1 MIPFPLVIHSAG
13 TLASLALLEAVLSA
27 DNAVAIAALVRDLEP
42 AHLRE
47 RALNW
52 GLCAAFVL
60 RAVMVVMAVWVVRFP
75 QAQLIGGMYLLWL
88 AARHFREQLGGGE
101 PQEAASLRPCLP
113 MPAVVALVAVT
124 DLAFSLDSVTA
135 AIAVTDRLWLVVLGG
150 AIGVAMLRFLAGWV
164 LIWME
169 RFVNLQN
176 AAYLTV
182 LAVGLR
188 LVARQAA
195 PQLAPSEPVLLLMMV
210 AFFVWGFSRR
220 DEPGLGV
227 RAPEAIDDADQPPAV
242 AVSSGM
248 GVWIT
253 PTCTSANTTRV

>member
-1 MIPFPLVIHSAG
+1 MNVSHLWIQTGG

-42 AHLRE
+42 AELRE

-52 GLCAAFVL
+52 GLVTAFTLRVL
-60 RAVMVVMAVWVVRFP
+60 MISLALWLVRFP
-75 QAQLIGGMYLLWL
+75 QAQLIGGGYLIWL
-88 AARHFREQLGGGE
+88 AARYFREQLGGSEEG
-101 PQEAASLRPCLP
+101 PAASRPAGLP
-113 MPAVVALVAVT
+113 LPAVVALVGMT

-135 AIAVTDRLWLVVLGG
+135 AIAVTDRLWLVVSGG
-150 AIGVAMLRFLAGWV
+150 AMGVVMLRFLAGWV
-164 LIWME
+164 LLWME

-188 LVARQAA
+188 LVARQVVPA
-195 PQLAPSEPVLLLMMV
+195 LAPSEPMVLLMMAV
-210 AFFVWGFSRR
+210 FFLWGFSRQQ
-220 DEPGLGV
+220 
-227 RAPEAIDDADQPPAV
+227 EAVAGEALALDQPPAV
-242 AVSSGM
+242 EVSSAM

-253 PTCTSANTTRV
+253 PTCTSTNTTRV